1 MQLRVMLTDGKYE
14 ARRELEGKIDWVR
27 NDFELVGEAGNG
39 EEALSLIPLVN
50 PHVVLTEIRMPR
62 MDGITMI
69 ETAKKSWPGIKY
81 IIVSD
86 YDNFDYLRQA
96 MKVGAYDYIL
106 KNASDVEINKS
117 LQRAKTEIETGVKK
131 FF

>member
-14 ARRELEGKIDWVR
+14 ARRELEEKIDWVK

-39 EEALSLIPLVN
+39 EEALALISLVN

-69 ETAKKSWPGIKY
+69 EMAKKSWPGIKY

-106 KNASDVEINKS
+106 KTANQSEINKS

>member
-1 MQLRVMLTDGKYE
+1 MQLRVMLTDSKYE
-14 ARRELEGKIDWVR
+14 ARRELEGKIDWVK

-39 EEALSLIPLVN
+39 EEALALIPLVN
-50 PHVVLTEIRMPR
+50 PHVVLTEIRMPH

-69 ETAKKSWPGIKY
+69 EMAKKSWPGIKY

-96 MKVGAYDYIL
+96 MKVGAYDYVL
-106 KNASDVEINKS
+106 KNANPAEINKS

>member
-14 ARRELEGKIDWVR
+14 ARRELEEKIDWVK

-39 EEALSLIPLVN
+39 EEALALIPLVS

-69 ETAKKSWPGIKY
+69 EMAKKSWPGIKY

-106 KNASDVEINKS
+106 KTANQSEINKS